1 MAESDVKLPQEQE
14 ELDTVYDGLASLV
27 VDQFN
32 RARAHRSSSRV
43 MGKSVDFWFNLL
55 YQAYNKIHEQDELD
69 SHPGMST
76 YFALVQIK
84 ANMTASYLRSKFVGS
99 GDKAPFNIEPTPIV
113 ELSKKMSDRAF
124 NIVKMN
130 LAMRLAESGI
140 PQEAIMQN
148 GFINPTIAKYIDS
161 IAKESKELQRQEE
174 FKLASV
180 ATSKM
185 KKKIQD
191 QLVESN
197 YSYAVTELLYDMAL
211 YPYAVV
217 AYDNEITNNT
227 RWSGNSYVKERI
239 PKPSFRRI
247 NPMNIYFAPDATS
260 AQDGEFIIELM
271 TRSRDEM
278 LAFVGVKEYG
288 YIDDAIL
295 DVVDNCYGNWAE
307 IVGEDGQS
315 KPLDDGLFTVL
326 KCQTLVSGS
335 ELSEY
340 GVKIKE
346 SGMDDYYVADIEVV
360 DRRVIRC
367 QIVNHP
373 KGERTYYSASYKRVA
388 GIPYGISVG
397 MMVYDRQLVV
407 NRVQYSMLANSMYSS
422 GPSFE
427 INGNAFDHLGDISF
441 RPYSKFY
448 SNPKDHSVV
457 PVRMHNVQPTFL
469 MQFKLMQDQI
479 RLADDECGLPA
490 FLNGDTGLRGAGR
503 TLGGLAIMQDNAVLG
518 LENCASNIDEFIIR
532 PLVSL
537 LYSRNMVSKGDDDMK
552 ADAKIQATG
561 LLGLKAEVDKAKALA
576 GVVPQ
581 LGALKEQGVVTDE
594 LYAGT
599 VRDYLDSMG
608 LPVDNYLPNSA
619 AQFDLNTA
627 ISNKGVLDGRSLR
640 RMNN

>member
-1 MAESDVKLPQEQE
+1 MAESDVQFPSDDD
-14 ELDTVYDGLASLV
+14 ELELVYDGLASLV

-32 RARAHRSSSRV
+32 RAKAHRSSAHV
-43 MGKSVDFWFNLL
+43 MGKTVDSWFKLL
-55 YQAYNKIHEQDELD
+55 YQAYNKIHEAEELE
-69 SHPGMST
+69 SNPNMST

-124 NIVKMN
+124 NVVKMN
-130 LAMRLAESGI
+130 LAMKLAESGI
-140 PQEAIMQN
+140 PQEAIIKN
-148 GFINPTIAKYIDS
+148 GFINPTIAKYVTE

-180 ATSKM
+180 AIGKM

-191 QLVESN
+191 QLVESK
-197 YSYAVTELLYDMAL
+197 YSYAITELLYDMAL

-217 AYDNEITNNT
+217 AYDNEITENT
-227 RWSGNSYVKERI
+227 KWSGNTYVKERI
-239 PKPSFRRI
+239 SKPSFRRV

-278 LAFVGVKEYG
+278 LSFVGVKEYG

-295 DVVDNCYGNWAE
+295 DVVDNCYGNWVE
-307 IVGEDGQS
+307 VVGEDGLAR
-315 KPLDDGLFTVL
+315 PTGENLYTVL

-340 GVKIKE
+340 GVKIKD
-346 SGMDDYYVADIEVV
+346 SDKNNYFVADIEVV

-367 QIVNHP
+367 QVVNHP
-373 KGERTYYSASYKRVA
+373 RGERTYYSASYKRVA

-407 NRVQYSMLANSMYSS
+407 NRVQYAMLANSMYSS

-427 INGNAFDHLGDISF
+427 INGNAFDHLGDVSF

-537 LYSRNMVSKGDDDMK
+537 LYSRNMIANGNDDMK

-561 LLGLKAEVDKAKALA
+561 LIGLKAEVDKAKALA

-599 VRDYLDSMG
+599 VRDYLESLG
-608 LPVDNYLPNSA
+608 LPVDNYLPNTA
-619 AQFDLNTA
+619 AQYDLNTVK
-627 ISNKGVLDGRSLR
+627 SQGVLDGRSLR

>member
-1 MAESDVKLPQEQE
+1 MEESNVKFPDGQD
-14 ELDTVYDGLASLV
+14 ELELVYDGLANLV
-27 VDQFN
+27 TDQFN
-32 RARAHRSSSRV
+32 RARSYRSSARV
-43 MGKSVDFWFNLL
+43 MGKTVDEWFRLL
-55 YQAYNKIHEQDELD
+55 YQAYNKIHEQEELD

-130 LAMRLAESGI
+130 LAMKLAESGI
-140 PQEAIMQN
+140 PQEAIIQN
-148 GFINPTIAKYIDS
+148 GFINPTIAKYVTEV
-161 IAKESKELQRQEE
+161 AKNSKELQRQEE
-174 FKLASV
+174 FKMASLA
-180 ATSKM
+180 TGKM

-191 QLVESN
+191 QLIESH

-217 AYDNEITNNT
+217 AYDNEIVENT
-227 RWSGNSYVKERI
+227 KWSGNKYIKERVS
-239 PKPSFRRI
+239 KPSFRRI

-271 TRSRDEM
+271 SRSRDEM
-278 LAFVGVKEYG
+278 LGFVGIKEYG

-295 DVVDNCYGNWAE
+295 DVVENCSPNWAE

-315 KPLDDGLFTVL
+315 KQVDENVYTVL

-335 ELSEY
+335 DLSSY

-346 SGMDDYYVADIEVV
+346 SRMNDYFVADIEVV

-367 QIVNHP
+367 QVVNHP

-427 INGNAFDHLGDISF
+427 INSNAFDHIGDVSF

-537 LYSRNMVSKGDDDMK
+537 LYSRNMISDGDDDMK

-594 LYAGT
+594 LFAGT
-599 VRDYLDSMG
+599 VRDYLESLG
-608 LPVDNYLPNSA
+608 LPVDNYMPNSA
-619 AQFDLNTA
+619 AQFDLNTV
-627 ISNKGVLDGRSLR
+627 SSGNGVLDGRSLR

>member
-1 MAESDVKLPQEQE
+1 MEESDVKVQGTEE
-14 ELDTVYDGLASLV
+14 ELETIYDGLASLV

-32 RARAHRSSSRV
+32 RARAHRTQTQI
-43 MGKSVDFWFNLL
+43 MGKSVELWFNLL
-55 YQAYNKIHEQDELD
+55 YQAYNKIHEKEELD
-69 SHPGMST
+69 VRPGMST
-76 YFALVQIK
+76 YFGLVQIK
-84 ANMTASYLRSKFVGS
+84 SNMTAAYLRSKFVGN

-124 NIVKMN
+124 DIVKTN
-130 LAMRLAESGI
+130 LALKLSQSGI
-140 PQEAIMQN
+140 PQEAIMRN
-148 GFINPTIAKYIDS
+148 GFINPTISKYVTKL
-161 IAKESKELQRQEE
+161 AKEAKELQRQEE
-174 FKLASV
+174 YKMAAT

-191 QLVESN
+191 QLVESA
-197 YSYAVTELLYDMAL
+197 YSLAMTELLYDLSL

-217 AYDNEITNNT
+217 AYDNEIIENFK
-227 RWSGNSYVKERI
+227 WVGNKYVKERI
-239 PKPSFRRI
+239 PKASFRRV
-247 NPMNIYFAPDATS
+247 NPLNIYFAPDATS

-278 LAFVGVKEYG
+278 MGFVGVKEYG

-295 DVVDNCYGNWAE
+295 DVIDNCDGNW
-307 IVGEDGQS
+307 VGLSDENGQTRTF
-315 KPLDDGLFTVL
+315 DDGLFAVL
-326 KCQTLVSGS
+326 KCQTLVSGG
-335 ELSEY
+335 ELASY

-346 SGMDDYYVADIEVV
+346 SEHDKYFVADLEVV

-373 KGERTYYSASYKRVA
+373 RGERTYYSASYKRIA

-407 NRVQYSMLANSMYSS
+407 NRIQYSMLANSEYSS
-422 GPSFE
+422 GPAFE
-427 INGNAFDHLGDISF
+427 VNANAFDHLGDVSF

-457 PVRMHNVQPTFL
+457 PVRMHMVQPTFL
-469 MQFKLMQDQI
+469 MQFKLLQDQI

-503 TLGGLAIMQDNAVLG
+503 TLGGLALINDNAVLG
-518 LENCASNIDEFIIR
+518 LENCASNIDEFVIR
-532 PLVSL
+532 PLVTL
-537 LYSRNMVSKGDDDMK
+537 LYTRNMMSGEEDLK
-552 ADAKIQATG
+552 ADAKIMATG

-581 LGALKEQGVVTDE
+581 LGALREQGAVSDE
-594 LYAGT
+594 LYQGT
-599 VRDYLDSMG
+599 VYDYLQSMG
-608 LPVDNYLPNSA
+608 LPVDNYMTNPA
-619 AQFDLNTA
+619 AQYDLNAAVTD
-627 ISNKGVLDGRSLR
+627 KGVLDGRSLR
-640 RMNN
+640 RMNG

>member
-1 MAESDVKLPQEQE
+1 MAESDVQFPTDDD
-14 ELDTVYDGLASLV
+14 ELELVHDGLASLV
-27 VDQFN
+27 IDQFN
-32 RARAHRSSSRV
+32 RAKAHRSSSQV
-43 MGKSVDFWFNLL
+43 MGKTVDSWFNLL
-55 YQAYNKIHEQDELD
+55 YQAYNKIHEAEELE
-69 SHPGMST
+69 SNPNMST

-124 NIVKMN
+124 NVVKMN
-130 LAMRLAESGI
+130 LAMKLAESGI
-140 PQEAIMQN
+140 PQEAIIKN
-148 GFINPTIAKYIDS
+148 GFINPTIAKYVTE

-180 ATSKM
+180 AIGKM

-191 QLVESN
+191 QLVESK
-197 YSYAVTELLYDMAL
+197 YSYAITELLYDMAL

-217 AYDNEITNNT
+217 AYDNEITENT
-227 RWSGNSYVKERI
+227 RWSGNNYVKERI
-239 PKPSFRRI
+239 SKPSFRRV

-278 LAFVGVKEYG
+278 LSFVGVKEYG

-295 DVVDNCYGNWAE
+295 DVVDNCYGNWVE
-307 IVGEDGQS
+307 VVGEDGLS
-315 KPLDDGLFTVL
+315 RPTGENLFTVL

-335 ELSEY
+335 ELSDY
-340 GVKIKE
+340 GVKIKD
-346 SGMDDYYVADIEVV
+346 SDKNNYFVADIEVV

-367 QIVNHP
+367 QVVNHP
-373 KGERTYYSASYKRVA
+373 RGERTYYSASYKRVA

-407 NRVQYSMLANSMYSS
+407 NRVQYAMLANSMYSS

-427 INGNAFDHLGDISF
+427 INGNAFDHLGDVSF

-537 LYSRNMVSKGDDDMK
+537 LYSRNMIAKGDDDMK

-561 LLGLKAEVDKAKALA
+561 LIGLKAEVDKAKALA

-599 VRDYLDSMG
+599 VRDYLESLG
-608 LPVDNYLPNSA
+608 LPVDNYLPNTA
-619 AQFDLNTA
+619 AQYDLNTVK
-627 ISNKGVLDGRSLR
+627 SQGVLDGRSLR

>member
-1 MAESDVKLPQEQE
+1 MAESDVRLPRDEE
-14 ELDTVYDGLASLV
+14 ELETVYDGLASLV

-32 RARAHRSSSRV
+32 RARAHRSSSKI
-43 MGKSVDFWFNLL
+43 MGKTVELWFNLL
-55 YQAYNKIHEQDELD
+55 YQAYNKIHEREELENY
-69 SHPGMST
+69 PGMST

-84 ANMTASYLRSKFVGS
+84 ANMTAAYLRSKFVGN

-113 ELSKKMSDRAF
+113 ELSKEMSDRAF
-124 NIVKMN
+124 NVVRMN
-130 LAMRLAESGI
+130 LAMKLTESGI
-140 PQEAIMQN
+140 PQEAIIQN
-148 GFINPTIAKYIDS
+148 GFINPTISKYVTKLAKD
-161 IAKESKELQRQEE
+161 AKELQRQEE
-174 FKLASV
+174 YKMAV
-180 ATSKM
+180 TATSKM
-185 KKKIQD
+185 KKKISD
-191 QLVESN
+191 QLVESH
-197 YSYAVTELLYDMAL
+197 YSMAMTELLYDMAL

-217 AYDNEITNNT
+217 AYDNEIVENT
-227 RWSGNSYVKERI
+227 RWSGNKYVKERVA
-239 PKPSFRRI
+239 KPSFRRV
-247 NPMNIYFAPDATS
+247 NPMNVYFAPDATS

-278 LAFVGVKEYG
+278 IELVGVKEYG

-295 DVVDNCYGNWAE
+295 DVVDNCVGNWAE
-307 IVGEDGQS
+307 IVDEEGQ
-315 KPLDDGLFTVL
+315 PAVFDHGIFTVL

-335 ELSEY
+335 ELAEY

-346 SGMDDYYVADIEVV
+346 SEMNKYFTADIEVV

-388 GIPYGISVG
+388 GIPFGISVG

-407 NRVQYSMLANSMYSS
+407 NRVQYSMLANSVYSS

-427 INGNAFDHLGDISF
+427 INANAFDHLGDVSF

-469 MQFKLMQDQI
+469 MQFKLLQDQI

-503 TLGGLAIMQDNAVLG
+503 TLGGLALINDNAVLG

-537 LYSRNMVSKGDDDMK
+537 LYIRNMMSSGDDDMK

-581 LGALKEQGVVTDE
+581 LGALKEQGVVTED

-599 VRDYLDSMG
+599 VRDYLESMG
-608 LPVDNYLPNSA
+608 LPVDNYLPNPA
-619 AQFDLNTA
+619 AQYDLNTA
-627 ISNKGVLDGRSLR
+627 VTDKGVLDGRSLR
-640 RMNN
+640 RMNG

>member
-1 MAESDVKLPQEQE
+1 MAESDVKFPNDEG
-14 ELDTVYDGLASLV
+14 ELETVYDGLASLV

-32 RARAHRSSSRV
+32 RARAHRSMTRV
-43 MGKSVDFWFNLL
+43 MGKSVDLWFNLL
-55 YQAYNKIHEQDELD
+55 YQAYNKIHEREELEMY
-69 SHPGMST
+69 PGMST

-84 ANMTASYLRSKFVGS
+84 ANMAAAYLRSKFVGN

-113 ELSKKMSDRAF
+113 ELSKKMSDKAF

-130 LAMRLAESGI
+130 LALRLAESGI
-140 PQEAIMQN
+140 PQEAIMKN
-148 GFINPTIAKYIDS
+148 GFVNPTIAKYVTEL
-161 IAKESKELQRQEE
+161 AKESKELQRQEE
-174 FKLASV
+174 YKMASSAV
-180 ATSKM
+180 SKM
-185 KKKIQD
+185 KKKIED
-191 QLVESN
+191 QLVESR
-197 YSYAVTELLYDMAL
+197 YSFAVTELLYDMAL

-217 AYDNEITNNT
+217 AYDNEIVENT
-227 RWSGNSYVKERI
+227 KWSGNKYVKERVS
-239 PKPSFRRI
+239 KPSFRRVH
-247 NPMNIYFAPDATS
+247 PMNIYFAPDATS
-260 AQDGEFIIELM
+260 AQDGEFIIEMM

-278 LAFVGVKEYG
+278 LAFVGVEEYG

-295 DVVDNCYGNWAE
+295 DVVDNCNGNWAE
-307 IVGEDGQS
+307 ITGEDGQ
-315 KPLDDGLFTVL
+315 PQTFGDGLFAIL
-326 KCQTLVSGS
+326 KCQTLVAGS

-346 SGMDDYYVADIEVV
+346 SEKNNYFVADIEVV

-373 KGERTYYSASYKRVA
+373 RGERTYYSASYKRVA

-407 NRVQYSMLANSMYSS
+407 NRIQYSMLANSMYSS

-427 INGNAFDHLGDISF
+427 INANAFDHLGDVSF

-457 PVRMHNVQPTFL
+457 PVRMHNIQPTFL
-469 MQFKLMQDQI
+469 MQFRLLQDQI

-503 TLGGLAIMQDNAVLG
+503 TLGGLAMINDNAVLG

-532 PLVSL
+532 PLVAL
-537 LYSRNMVSKGDDDMK
+537 LYSRNMTTKGNDDMK

-561 LLGLKAEVDKAKALA
+561 LLGLKAEVEKAKALA

-581 LGALKEQGVVTDE
+581 LGALKEQGVVSDE
-594 LYAGT
+594 MYAGT
-599 VRDYLDSMG
+599 VRDYLESMG
-608 LPVDNYLPNSA
+608 LPVDNYLPNPA
-619 AQFDLNTA
+619 AQYDLNTA
-627 ISNKGVLDGRSLR
+627 VTDKGVLDGRSLR
-640 RMNN
+640 RMNG

>member
-1 MAESDVKLPQEQE
+1 MVESDVKFPNDEE
-14 ELDTVYDGLASLV
+14 ELETVYDNLASYV
-27 VDQFN
+27 VDLFN
-32 RARAHRSSSRV
+32 KARAHRSSSEI
-43 MGKSVDFWFNLL
+43 MGKSVDLWFNLL
-55 YQAYNKIHEQDELD
+55 YQAYHKIHEAEEI
-69 SHPGMST
+69 SAYPGMST

-84 ANMTASYLRSKFVGS
+84 ANMTASYLGSKFISS

-130 LAMRLAESGI
+130 LAMKLAESGI
-140 PQEAIMQN
+140 PHDAIINN
-148 GFINPTIAKYIDS
+148 GFINPTIAKYVTEL
-161 IAKESKELQRQEE
+161 AKESKELQRQEE
-174 FKLASV
+174 YKMASY
-180 ATSKM
+180 AIGKM
-185 KKKIQD
+185 KKKIED
-191 QLVESN
+191 QLSESR
-197 YSYAVTELLYDMAL
+197 YSFAITELLYDIAL
-211 YPYAVV
+211 YPYGVV
-217 AYDNEITNNT
+217 AYDNEIVENT
-227 RWSGNSYVKERI
+227 RWSGNKYIKERVS
-239 PKPSFRRI
+239 KPSFRRI
-247 NPMNIYFAPDATS
+247 HPMNIYFAPDATS
-260 AQDGEFIIELM
+260 AQDGQFIIELM

-278 LAFVGVKEYG
+278 LSFVGVSEYG

-295 DVVDNCYGNWAE
+295 DVVENCVGDWAGV
-307 IVGEDGQS
+307 IGEDGRQRMES
-315 KPLDDGLFTVL
+315 DNLVTVL
-326 KCQTLVSGS
+326 KCQTLISGS
-335 ELSEY
+335 ELNEY
-340 GVKIKE
+340 GANIKE
-346 SGMDDYYVADIEVV
+346 SELHDYFVADIEVV

-373 KGERTYYSASYKRVA
+373 RGERTYYSASYKRVA

-407 NRVQYSMLANSMYSS
+407 NRVQYSMLANSSYSS
-422 GPSFE
+422 GPAFE
-427 INGNAFDHLGDISF
+427 INANAFDHLGDVSL

-457 PVRMHNVQPTFL
+457 PIRMHSVQPTFL

-503 TLGGLAIMQDNAVLG
+503 TLGGLAMINDNAVLG

-537 LYSRNMVSKGDDDMK
+537 LYSRNMVAKGDDDMK

-576 GVVPQ
+576 GVIPQ

-594 LYAGT
+594 MYSAT
-599 VRDYLDSMG
+599 ARDYLASLG
-608 LPVDNYLPNSA
+608 LPVDNYLPSTSA
-619 AQFDLNTA
+619 AYDFNAA
-627 ISNKGVLDGRSLR
+627 ISDKGVLDGRSLR
-640 RMNN
+640 RINK